1 MKLSKSLM
9 LMTFVGCG
17 AIAAALSGII
27 LYANLPTR
35 MTIGA
40 IVPTVEYLAGTR
52 LKKLELGHG
61 AQSAL
66 AGPEIKAGELFNSGS
81 PLLVMAASAL
91 CNARDRFADKGV
103 RVVGVVHEQLGVD
116 QFRPFLSC
124 ADAIYWDEEKRFF
137 GPSQRW
143 LPLWMGFLRL
153 STYVNYY
160 KTSKAG
166 FDGNKEGEGRLLG
179 GVYLVNGD
187 KMLFAHLEQEWGDEA
202 NMNKLLDAVAKI

>member
-1 MKLSKSLM
+1 MREIDI
-9 LMTFVGCG
+9 GC
-17 AIAAALSGII
+17 AFC
-27 LYANLPTR
+27 R
-35 MTIGA
+35 
-40 IVPTVEYLAGTR
+40 
-52 LKKLELGHG
+52 K
-61 AQSAL
+61 Q
-66 AGPEIKAGELFNSGS
+66 
-81 PLLVMAASAL
+81 ASAL

-124 ADAIYWDEEKRFF
+124 AEAIYWDEEKRFF